1 MAGYSQRSL
10 VDKLGIK
17 EGHHVAILG
26 APPDYFSNLGKL
38 PSQVKL
44 GTKLQGEKDFLHFF
58 TTSRRELEQKFPARK
73 ACLAQNGL
81 LWISWPKG
89 SSGVAT
95 DLSENVIREVG
106 LNNGLVDVKV
116 CAVDETW
123 SGLKF
128 VYRVKDRKQLSAAQ
142 LRQGKTTG
150 K

>member
-17 EGHHVAILG
+17 EGHRVAVFG
-26 APPDYFSNLGKL
+26 APPDYFSTLGKL
-38 PSQVKL
+38 LPQVKL
-44 GTKLQGEKDFLHFF
+44 GAKLQGEKDFLHCFA
-58 TTSRRELEQKFPARK
+58 TSHRELERRFPALK
-73 ACLAQNGL
+73 ECLAQDGV

-95 DLSENVIREVG
+95 DLSENIIREIG
-106 LNNGLVDVKV
+106 LSNGLVDVKV

-128 VYRVKDRKQLSAAQ
+128 VYRVKDRK
-142 LRQGKTTG
+142 
-150 K
+150 